1 LIKALLFFLLGSIC
15 AWLIELPFGGWFLIL
30 GLAFYIHFIFKEQ
43 KAFLFA
49 WLFGLGYFC
58 NALWWIYV
66 SLHEVGGIA
75 APISVLAVVALS
87 AYLALFPA
95 IAIKL
100 VHQFHSSAARV
111 LGLASSWAIMEWA
124 RGQLFTGFP
133 WAGLAESQVDGPFFA
148 WATIFGGLA
157 CAWFCVGLAA
167 YLSQAKHNLFTKFV
181 ASITII
187 SASHA
192 LGLISFTEPIG
203 RPIDVTL
210 IQGNFPQSLKFD
222 PEYIQQQVGFYTN
235 AIRSSDSHLVIAPE
249 TAFPVELKNVP
260 KELISKIKPDTPK
273 KNVILGVVSTGHS
286 GLPTNSAIGLNQGNL
301 TYQYDKSH
309 LVPFGEFIPW
319 GFQWFVDLFKV
330 PLGNF
335 ERGSMTQVPYIIEQ
349 GTEQI
354 AVGLMICYEDVF
366 GDELAKR
373 QRNSSLEHHLWI
385 NLTNLAWFGESQAP
399 EQQLRLARLRS
410 IETGIPTLRATNT
423 GVTAVI
429 NSQGQV
435 VYELPKFQQATLKTS
450 VQAYSGKTPYVW
462 LGDLPI
468 LIISGLFLAF
478 AWYQNKK

>member
-1 LIKALLFFLLGSIC
+1 MIKALLFFLLGSIC

-30 GLAFYIHFIFKEQ
+30 GLAFYIYFIFKEQ
-43 KAFLFA
+43 RVFLFA

-66 SLHEVGGIA
+66 SLHEVGQIA

-87 AYLALFPA
+87 SYLALFPA

-111 LGLASSWAIMEWA
+111 LGLASSWVIMEWV

-167 YLSQAKHNLFTKFV
+167 YLSQGKHTLFTKFV

-235 AIRSSDSHLVIAPE
+235 SIKSSDSQLVIAPE
-249 TAFPVELKNVP
+249 TAFPVELKTVP
-260 KELISKIKPDTPK
+260 QELISEIKPNNAK
-273 KNVILGVVSTGHS
+273 KNVILGVVSTRHS

-301 TYQYDKSH
+301 IYQYDKSH

-335 ERGSMTQVPYIIEQ
+335 ERGSMTQTPYILEQ
-349 GTEQI
+349 GTDQI

-373 QRNSSLEHHLWI
+373 QRNSFPEHHLWI

-435 VYELPKFQQATLKTS
+435 VSQLPKFQQATLKTT

-468 LIISGLFLAF
+468 LIISALFLVF

>member
-100 VHQFHSSAARV
+100 VHQFHSSATRV

-192 LGLISFTEPIG
+192 LGLVSFTEPIG

-249 TAFPVELKNVP
+249 TAFPVELKTVP
-260 KELISKIKPDTPK
+260 KELISNIKPDTPK
-273 KNVILGVVSTGHS
+273 KNVILGVVSTGHT

-309 LVPFGEFIPW
+309 LVPFGEFIP
-319 GFQWFVDLFKV
+319 WFVDLFKV

>member
-1 LIKALLFFLLGSIC
+1 MIRALLFFLLGSIC
-15 AWLIELPFGGWFLIL
+15 AWLIELPYGGWLLIL
-30 GLAFYIHFIFKEQ
+30 GLALYIHFIFKEK
-43 KAFLFA
+43 KAFLYS

-58 NALWWIYV
+58 NALWWIFV
-66 SLHEVGGIA
+66 SLHEVGQIA
-75 APISVLAVVALS
+75 APISVLAVIALS

-157 CAWFCVGLAA
+157 CAWLCVGLAA
-167 YLSQAKHNLFTKFV
+167 YLSQGKHTLFTKFV

-192 LGLISFTEPIG
+192 LGLISFTDPIG

-222 PEYIQQQVGFYTN
+222 PEYIQQQVGFYTSTIKN
-235 AIRSSDSHLVIAPE
+235 SDSHLVVAPE
-249 TAFPVELKNVP
+249 TAFPVELKTVP
-260 KELISKIKPDTPK
+260 QELISEIRPNNAK
-273 KNVILGVVSTGHS
+273 KNVILGVVSRGTS
-286 GLPTNSAIGLNQGNL
+286 GLPTNSAIALNQSNI

-335 ERGSMTQVPYIIEQ
+335 ERGSMTQTPYILDQ

-354 AVGLMICYEDVF
+354 AIGMMICYEDVF

-373 QRNSSLEHHLWI
+373 QRTSPLEHHLWI

-435 VYELPKFQQATLKTS
+435 VYQLPKFQQATLKTS
-450 VQAYSGKTPYVW
+450 VQAYSGKTPYVL

-468 LIISGLFLAF
+468 LIISALFLVF

>member
-1 LIKALLFFLLGSIC
+1 MIKALLFFLLGSIC

-30 GLAFYIHFIFKEQ
+30 GLALYIHFIFKEQ
-43 KAFLFA
+43 RAFLFS

-66 SLHEVGGIA
+66 SLHDVGKIA
-75 APISVLAVVALS
+75 APISALAVIALS

-95 IAIKL
+95 AALKL
-100 VHQFHSSAARV
+100 THQFHSSAARV
-111 LGLASSWAIMEWA
+111 LGLASAWVIMEWA

-133 WAGLAESQVDGPFFA
+133 WAGLAEAQVDGPFFA

-157 CAWFCVGLAA
+157 CAWFCIALAA
-167 YLSQAKHNLFTKFV
+167 YLSQGKHNLFTKCV
-181 ASITII
+181 ASIAII

-210 IQGNFPQSLKFD
+210 IQGNFEQSLKFD
-222 PEYIQQQVGFYTN
+222 PEHIHQQVGFYSN
-235 AIRSSDSHLVIAPE
+235 AIKNSNSHLVVAPE
-249 TAFPVELKNVP
+249 TAFPLPLKAIP
-260 KELISKIKPDTPK
+260 QELISDIKPTIAK
-273 KNVILGVVSTGHS
+273 KNVILGVVSTGPS
-286 GLPTNSAIGLNQGNL
+286 GLPTNSAIALNQGNL
-301 TYQYDKSH
+301 IYQYDKSH

-335 ERGSMTQVPYIIEQ
+335 ERGSMAQMPYILDQ
-349 GTEQI
+349 GTDQI
-354 AVGLMICYEDVF
+354 AIGLMICYEDVF

-385 NLTNLAWFGESQAP
+385 NLTNLAWFGESQAS

-429 NSQGQV
+429 DSQGQV

-468 LIISGLFLAF
+468 LIISALFLLF
-478 AWYQNKK
+478 EKKKKKK